1 MNGLMVTAT
10 HMFEGAVARV
20 LYDVAG
26 VVPNEDAVSEG
37 RTLVVLVHVL
47 AGDFGVLFIG
57 GQEVGV
63 GSSILAAFPELL
75 V

>member
-1 MNGLMVTAT
+1 MVTAT
-10 HMFEGAVARV
+10 HVFEGAVARV

-57 GQEVGV
+57 G
-63 GSSILAAFPELL
+63 PN
-75 V
+75 